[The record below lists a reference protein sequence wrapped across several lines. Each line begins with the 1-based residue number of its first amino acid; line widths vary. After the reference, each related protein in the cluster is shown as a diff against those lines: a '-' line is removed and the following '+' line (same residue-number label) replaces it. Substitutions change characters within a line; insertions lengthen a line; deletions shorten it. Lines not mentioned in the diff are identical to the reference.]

1 VIDVGPLE
9 EFEPGRI
16 RVVKA
21 GRTEIGVVR
30 WQDGALYAL
39 RNVCPHRGAPL
50 CRGVVTAMIDATEP
64 GALRAD
70 ATRPVIACAWHAWEF
85 DVRTGR
91 AVLESSNYTV
101 RTYPVEVRDGRVL
114 VDVRR
119 RDAVASTRHDD
130 RR

>member
-9 EFEPGRI
+9 HFEPGSV
-16 RVVKA
+16 RVVEA

-39 RNVCPHRGAPL
+39 RNVCPHRGGPL
-50 CRGVVTAMIDATEP
+50 CRGTVTALIDAAEP
-64 GALRAD
+64 GVLSAD
-70 ATRPVIACAWHAWEF
+70 DSRPVISCAWHAWEF

-91 AVLESSNYTV
+91 AVLESSSYAV

-119 RDAVASTRHDD
+119 HNAPR
-130 RR
+130 